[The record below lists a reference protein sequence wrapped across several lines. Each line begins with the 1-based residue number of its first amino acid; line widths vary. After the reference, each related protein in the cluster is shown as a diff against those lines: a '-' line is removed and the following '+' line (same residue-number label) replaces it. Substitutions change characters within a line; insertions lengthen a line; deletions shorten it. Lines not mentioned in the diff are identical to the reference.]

1 MLAKIALAALIGA
14 LSGMFAASDGTPWP
28 PVGGTQTS
36 FGARTVA
43 CVESA
48 WHALRHHRA
57 P

>member
-1 MLAKIALAALIGA
+1 MLAKIALAVLIGA
-14 LSGMFAASDGTPWP
+14 VSGMFAAYGGGPWP
-28 PVGGTQTS
+28 PAAGTQTS

-43 CVESA
+43 CVETA